1 VIGHEYGKVDK
12 LNISVVICD
21 TDIPLDSCDRPWIWK
36 GRQIEHIHGHLWHK
50 HSTRFLMAYHKSL
63 VECLCHKWPRI
74 CSICRP
80 FHMHGLS
87 QESSGMSVSQMT
99 TDMFN
104 LSFFPY
110 SWPIT
115 RVDKLNISV
124 VICDTD
130 IPLDSCDRPW
140 IWKGRQIEHIR
151 GHLWHR
157 HSTRLLW

>member
-1 VIGHEYGKVDK
+1 VIGHEYGKDDK

-21 TDIPLDSCDRPWIWK
+21 TDIPLDSFDRPWLWK
-36 GRQIEHIHGHLWHK
+36 GRQIEHIRGHLWHR
-50 HSTRFLMAYHKSL
+50 HSTRLLTNNHGYVQFVVLSISMAYQKSL

-74 CSICRP
+74 CLICRP

-87 QESSGMSVSQMT
+87 QESNGMSVSQMT
-99 TDMFN
+99 TIC
-104 LSFFPY
+104 LICRP
-110 SWPIT
+110 
-115 RVDKLNISV
+115 L

-157 HSTRLLW
+157 YSTRLLW